1 MRMTR
6 YWMTGC
12 MALVLL
18 VAGRA
23 PQRDEPED
31 DRLRERTR
39 ITLTSKYD
47 VDETVRQIEASVR
60 RSGLP
65 VLARTAVKSAR
76 TAEDDA
82 APGPV
87 ETQVLVL
94 GDEAGQTPA
103 LQADGQAL
111 PELPWTVM
119 VSPLPDGQT
128 QVTLSDPGALQP
140 PEGVSAQTARKVA
153 TLPDVVKAAIS

>member
-23 PQRDEPED
+23 PQRDELED

-65 VLARTAVKSAR
+65 VLVRTAVKSVEDGTAR
-76 TAEDDA
+76 
-82 APGPV
+82 GPL

-111 PELPWTVM
+111 PELPWTVV